1 MPNTGKKSYVG
12 ARLDHDEYAQVCAV
26 ADMEADSM
34 SGVLKKAIRRLASK
48 HAKTCPRDGFV
59 FLPKGVPHPRGKTN
73 AKQVKSKGVN

>member
-59 FLPKGVPHPRGKTN
+59 FYPKVCHTRAEKPTPNKLN
-73 AKQVKSKGVN
+73 PKE